1 MQTLI
6 WTGAAITLIG
16 LFGLLWCIFLAARAK
31 RENLSNEVMR
41 TRLRRLVPI
50 NLASLLFSS
59 VGLMMVIVGIVL
71 A

>member
-1 MQTLI
+1 MQILI

-16 LFGLLWCIFLAARAK
+16 LFGLLWCILLAARAK
-31 RENLSNEVMR
+31 RENLSSEVMR

-50 NLASLLFSS
+50 NLASLLVSAI
-59 VGLMMVIVGIVL
+59 GLMMVIVGIVL